1 LIARILNQ
9 VFSCVSPL
17 QQFTEGSIT
26 KLLTE
31 KFENI
36 TKNAENG
43 KNYKNSRF
51 KVIDFLSLQPS
62 PFASQTMASP
72 TTVMMMMV
80 SPETGQSQMT
90 NYNNGTTNGMLSPDL
105 RNGNSP
111 YQDPDEMFDLDIV
124 DHASDNDS
132 EADDDDDEA
141 LVKMNGDDSFS
152 ESASTDSLAS
162 SGKMWRHH
170 NGYHEKLAPPVII
183 GKNFSKNLAN
193 SNSKFSTTTNDNF
206 INYNNTSFT
215 KNGGQSD
222 VKKSM
227 VSRVFA
233 WPSTIDVASA
243 PFCFSVVSV

>member
-1 LIARILNQ
+1 
-9 VFSCVSPL
+9 
-17 QQFTEGSIT
+17 
-26 KLLTE
+26 LTE

-43 KNYKNSRF
+43 KNYNNSRF

-62 PFASQTMASP
+62 PFAPQPMASP

-90 NYNNGTTNGMLSPDL
+90 NYSNGTTNGMLSPDL
-105 RNGNSP
+105 RNGRNSP

-124 DHASDNDS
+124 DHGSDNDS
-132 EADDDDDEA
+132 EAEDDDETLA
-141 LVKMNGDDSFS
+141 KINGEDSFS

-170 NGYHEKLAPPVII
+170 NGYHDKISPPVII
-183 GKNFSKNLAN
+183 GKNYSKNLAN
-193 SNSKFSTTTNDNF
+193 SNNKFSTSTNDNF
-206 INYNNTSFT
+206 INYSNTNYN

-227 VSRVFA
+227 VS
-233 WPSTIDVASA
+233 SCMHT
-243 PFCFSVVSV
+243 CN